1 MFREVSK
8 VWKMFVYLRGM
19 AENEYIASFSDY
31 LFWDIDKS
39 SLKLEDHASY
49 IVGRVLELGQL
60 QDWNLLVSYYG
71 FDRILKIATNLRTLE
86 PRALSFLSALSSTP
100 KSAFRCYSQR

>member
-1 MFREVSK
+1 
-8 VWKMFVYLRGM
+8 M

-39 SLKLEDHASY
+39 SLKLEDNASF
-49 IVGRVLELGQL
+49 VVSRVLELGQL

-71 FDRILKIATNLRTLE
+71 LDGIIKIARNLRTLE
-86 PRALSFLSALSSTP
+86 PRALSFISALSSTP
-100 KSAFRCYSQR
+100 KSEFRCYSQR